1 MMKYDA
7 IIFDIDGTLWDACPT
22 TAKAW
27 NAGLAELGI
36 GLKISADQVRSVA
49 GNPYDKCLDIIF
61 PGLRV
66 KYPALRKT
74 LEEYEMKAV
83 ESFGGEF
90 YKGVIESI
98 PKLAC
103 ETRIF
108 LVSNCLV
115 WYLDLFFRFS
125 GLKPILAGYDC
136 NGMSGLPKNEMLARM
151 IGDYS
156 LHNPVYVGDTGGDET
171 AAKLAGIDFI
181 HASWGFGKPEGE
193 AKTANS
199 FAELLDYLKA

>member
-1 MMKYDA
+1 MKYDA

-27 NAGLAELGI
+27 NAGLDKLGI

-49 GNPYDKCLDIIF
+49 GNPYDKCLDILM
-61 PGLRV
+61 PGLMT
-66 KYPALRKT
+66 KCPALRKT

-83 ESFGGEF
+83 EYFGGEF
-90 YKGVIESI
+90 YKGGIETVREI
-98 PKLAC
+98 AE
-103 ETRIF
+103 ETKVF
-108 LVSNCLV
+108 LVSNCQV
-115 WYLDLFFRFS
+115 WYLDMFFRFS
-125 GLKPILAGYDC
+125 RLKPILAGYDC

-181 HASWGFGKPEGE
+181 HAAWGFGKPEGE
-193 AKTANS
+193 AIAVNS
-199 FAELLDYLKA
+199 FLELLAYLKA